1 VIVST
6 LVALALV
13 APPNSCAPPL
23 DVAEQARASAIADA
37 LRDAEAKATE
47 DPEQGV
53 DGLQAALA
61 KADADSDI
69 VARDSAASDA
79 RLYAQLAL
87 ARSLLATERKKDAV
101 AVIEAALAT
110 ANGRELPAKLFGPS
124 LVSLHDERSAALA
137 KGPRGTLELR
147 CKGACFAAIDA
158 TPVACG
164 DAGASEHVEL
174 PAGHYRV
181 VLIDHAD
188 PTRRTEQ
195 TIDLSSAATVTI
207 ELDNPPANVTTTPRG
222 RGGRPHDAGVDD
234 GGRKLPRWAGI
245 LGMAVGAAAL
255 VAGGVLV
262 GVDGKCPDFTNP
274 NTAGACQDV
283 LNTDGV
289 GYALIGVGAGA
300 AIGFAIAFGIGEKKQ
315 KNAKQKKRATSWRP
329 LFTPRWQ

>member
-1 VIVST
+1 MIVAT
-6 LVALALV
+6 LVALALA
-13 APPNSCAPPL
+13 APPSSCAPPL
-23 DVAEQARASAIADA
+23 DAAEQARASAIADA

-61 KADADSDI
+61 KADADADV
-69 VARDSAASDA
+69 VARDPAASDA

-147 CKGACFAAIDA
+147 CKAACFAAIDA
-158 TPVACG
+158 TPIACG
-164 DAGASEHVEL
+164 EAGAAEHVEL

-181 VLIDHAD
+181 VLIDRSD
-188 PTRRTEQ
+188 PSRRTAQ
-195 TIDLSSAATVTI
+195 TIDLTSAATVTI
-207 ELDNPPANVTTTPRG
+207 ELDNPPAGAITPPRG
-222 RGGRPHDAGVDD
+222 RGRTRDTGVDD

-245 LGMAVGAAAL
+245 LGMAIGAATL
-255 VAGGVLV
+255 IAGGVLV
-262 GVDGKCPDFTNP
+262 GVDGKCPDFTDP
-274 NTAGACQDV
+274 HGAGACQDV
-283 LNTDGV
+283 LKTSAV
-289 GYALIGVGAGA
+289 GYALVGVGAGMSV
-300 AIGFAIAFGIGEKKQ
+300 GFAIAFGIGES
-315 KNAKQKKRATSWRP
+315 KQKKAKKRSAAWRP